1 MTTAIASDKVNFRL
15 LGMLS
20 NLLVCSGCLKQGRI
34 TPVPQVISPRH
45 TPRSLCGAC
54 ARPRRRNLRNVLRHL
69 GRR

>member
-20 NLLVCSGCLKQGRI
+20 NLLLCSACLKRGKV

-45 TPRSLCGAC
+45 TPRSLCSHC
-54 ARPRRRNLRNVLRHL
+54 VRPHRRNLRGVLRHL
-69 GRR
+69 RHR

>member
-1 MTTAIASDKVNFRL
+1 MTTAIASKKVDFRL

-20 NLLVCSGCLKQGRI
+20 RLVICSRCLQQGRV

-45 TPRSLCGAC
+45 TPRSLCGDC
-54 ARPRRRNLRNVLRHL
+54 AKPRRRNLRAVLRHI